1 MIAQF
6 LAHKPVNSASLTRDS
21 FIASFSKLLVKA
33 LILDANTGN
42 SKQLSGSEILPELR
56 ETGPRSLEWS
66 IKLKIKL

>member
-33 LILDANTGN
+33 LILHANTGN
-42 SKQLSGSEILPELR
+42 SKQLP
-56 ETGPRSLEWS
+56 GPKYYRNFE
-66 IKLKIKL
+66 KRAPGH